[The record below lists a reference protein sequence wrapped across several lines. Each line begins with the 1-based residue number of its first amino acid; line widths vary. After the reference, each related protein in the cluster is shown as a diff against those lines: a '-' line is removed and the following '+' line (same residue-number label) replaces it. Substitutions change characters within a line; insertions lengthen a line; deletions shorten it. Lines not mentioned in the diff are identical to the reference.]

1 MNDTIAKVRA
11 LVDMKTALIEALR
24 KDLVTA
30 VRIIRTRESTIER
43 LQKENQQLQQQWWLQ
58 QDEDEQWLADQ
69 LSKGSVVSGEVDVI
83 DETLVDQKDE

>member
-1 MNDTIAKVRA
+1 
-11 LVDMKTALIEALR
+11 MKTALIEALR